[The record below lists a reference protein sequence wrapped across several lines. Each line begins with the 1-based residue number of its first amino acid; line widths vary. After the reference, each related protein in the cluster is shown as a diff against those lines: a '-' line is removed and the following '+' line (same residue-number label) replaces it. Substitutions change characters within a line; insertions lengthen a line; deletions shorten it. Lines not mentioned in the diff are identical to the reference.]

1 MPIENRPILADSA
14 YDLNFAGPSDF
25 EQLQL
30 ELINRARANPA
41 AEAARQSSSL
51 GNGVSA
57 NPSEALA
64 IVSWLD
70 AAAQGHSDDM
80 LAQNFFAHTNPFTQ
94 KSPFTRMKDAGYTY
108 TAASENIG
116 YIGSFSDAF
125 TADRITAH
133 HDNLWDSLSHR
144 QAFMSAAYSEV
155 GLGFAV
161 GGYTS
166 TNNSGRTTFYPNS
179 SMMTQN
185 FGERGLLHLT
195 GVVFDDADGDQ
206 FYDIGEGQGDVR
218 ITAYNALGA
227 WASST
232 WAAGGYTLTLDP
244 GSYTVVFEGGDLD
257 GYFATQV
264 TISDRNVK
272 LDVIEDRDVRDVVPS
287 QDAPDPVDVPEPE
300 DVPEQEYVPEPED
313 TPEPEDVP
321 ELADMASQGGAFV
334 GRAGAEKVSLIGNS
348 ETVRG
353 TLSALDGDEIYNF
366 DANDTLIL
374 EGATLG
380 AGAIQFNTSSGQLRI
395 DNGASDATI
404 SLFGNFAGRDLLSY
418 RDGGDVHIKS
428 LDQVARLQESGKL
441 SGAQVNG
448 IIAPEYLRG
457 GNSTDFN
464 ITFEAAAG
472 AKYANTLGKYE
483 INGSGAIVDV
493 EIIAANVKTAG
504 ATRIDGVNSGN
515 ELHFFIIQ
523 NGFNKIAAD
532 VLASGNLGLSTAG
545 GRIHLEDNGVDVAD
559 AVVFATHDVSLN
571 PDGMEHAVSGLARDG
586 SGAVVIGFEDLIR
599 TSGSDDDFQD
609 VAIRVEADYDIV

>member
-14 YDLNFAGPSDF
+14 YDLDFAGPSTF

-57 NPSEALA
+57 TPSEALA
-64 IVSWLD
+64 IVPWLD

-94 KSPFTRMKDAGYTY
+94 KSPFERMDDAGYTY

-116 YIGSFSDAF
+116 YIGSFTEPF

-133 HDNLWDSLSHR
+133 HNNLWSSLSHR

-155 GLGFAV
+155 GLGFAA
-161 GGYTS
+161 GGYS
-166 TNNSGRTTFYPNS
+166 FTNTAGSTTFYPNS
-179 SMMTQN
+179 SMMTQK
-185 FGERGLLHLT
+185 FGERDLLHLT

-206 FYDIGEGQGDVR
+206 FYDVGEGQGDVR

-227 WASST
+227 WASAT

-244 GSYTVVFEGGDLD
+244 GSYTVVFEGGGLD
-257 GYFATQV
+257 GYFETQV
-264 TISDRNVK
+264 TLSDRNVK
-272 LDVIEDRDVRDVVPS
+272 LDVIEDRDVRNTVPS
-287 QDAPDPVDVPEPE
+287 QDNSDPVDAPEPE
-300 DVPEQEYVPEPED
+300 DIPAHQDAPQ
-313 TPEPEDVP
+313 
-321 ELADMASQGGAFV
+321 LADMMAQGGAFV
-334 GRAGAEKVSLIGNS
+334 GRAGAETVSLIGIS
-348 ETVRG
+348 GTVRG